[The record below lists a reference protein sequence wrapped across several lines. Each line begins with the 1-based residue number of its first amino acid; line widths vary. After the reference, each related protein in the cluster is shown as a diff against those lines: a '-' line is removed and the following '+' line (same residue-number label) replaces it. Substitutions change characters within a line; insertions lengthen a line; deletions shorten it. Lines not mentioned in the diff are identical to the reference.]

1 MEPAAHRAAVA
12 QTVRHARRRKLAVNV
27 YLEDWSSGVA
37 DSPDYV
43 FAMVKLLREL
53 AIERI
58 YLPDTLGIFSP
69 RRRRAATW
77 G

>member
-1 MEPAAHRAAVA
+1 M
-12 QTVRHARRRKLAVNV
+12 NV

-69 RRRRAATW
+69 LDVSAAT
-77 G
+77 